1 MSVCVCVTEKQGA
14 GAALGTNKFGD
25 RSAIFFSFACF
36 LVARRSGAAAVFP
49 SGLSHVNTR
58 GRSGQDTL
66 LLRPT
71 SRKQIAVVLLDMPSR
86 GVHV

>member
-1 MSVCVCVTEKQGA
+1 MRPVAQ
-14 GAALGTNKFGD
+14 TNSEIVGDFFVGD

-49 SGLSHVNTR
+49 SGLSHVNTC
-58 GRSGQDTL
+58 GRSDQDTL